1 MAVLIFAVI
10 FLLLMP
16 LAMIIC
22 GAWFIK
28 SPPEPDSGIGY
39 RTSRSM
45 SSPAAWIAA
54 HSISGKYWLI
64 SGLITLIGTL
74 LGGGYAIL
82 SLADSDDAIYNVIL
96 IAEGIQLFFLLLV
109 IPITE
114 FRLKKMFH
122 I

>member
-10 FLLLMP
+10 ILLLMP
-16 LAMIIC
+16 LTMIIC

-28 SPPEPDSGIGY
+28 SPPEMDSGIGY

-54 HSISGKYWLI
+54 HRICGKYWLI
-64 SGLITLIGTL
+64 FGIITFIGTL

-82 SLADSDDAIYNVIL
+82 SLADTDEAIYNVIL
-96 IAEGIQLFFLLLV
+96 IAEGVQLFFLLLA

-114 FRLKKMFH
+114 SRLKKIFRS
-122 I
+122 